1 MFQLIHFTI
10 TTYFVLQ
17 VEENH
22 SIGLIS
28 MIEAKD
34 VGLKLFPLEGVYHEP
49 KLSILS
55 VNYK

>member
-10 TTYFVLQ
+10 TTYFVFQ

-28 MIEAKD
+28 MIKAEDFGQKFISA
-34 VGLKLFPLEGVYHEP
+34 GGCLP
-49 KLSILS
+49 
-55 VNYK
+55 